1 MDNKLKEYTS
11 DFPSHYMSVIHST
24 LSSSNDGAGGTGTF
38 SSYAEYRPFKLQN
51 SKTAAYM
58 KARNR
63 VNATIAKN
71 TLHCDDNYSGS
82 LISKPLAM
90 NTMQ

>member
-1 MDNKLKEYTS
+1 MDNKIREYTS

-24 LSSSNDGAGGTGTF
+24 LSSSKDGQGTVGGHQ
-38 SSYAEYRPFKLQN
+38 SIVSADYKPFKLHN
-51 SKTAAYM
+51 SKTASYM

-71 TLHCDDNYSGS
+71 TLIFDDQGT
-82 LISKPLAM
+82 LFSKP
-90 NTMQ
+90 